1 MQPEGSRRA
10 RSLLGLPTGWR
21 GRLYKTGTRETK
33 SMCSLLREKGQRPC
47 MAHPFF
53 YPLLC
58 QVGSI
63 QHGRRVS
70 KAKPSQGHQQG
81 TAPGLV
87 SLGLGLGGPKPG
99 GP

>member
-1 MQPEGSRRA
+1 
-10 RSLLGLPTGWR
+10 
-21 GRLYKTGTRETK
+21 
-33 SMCSLLREKGQRPC
+33 

-87 SLGLGLGGPKPG
+87 SLGLGLGGLKPG